1 MPNLANAVVPVIFGD
16 LSQYVLARRGV
27 MTIKVQQE
35 VNYTLN
41 RTLFTLRYRIG
52 GAPVQPAAFRGLLT
66 I

>member
-1 MPNLANAVVPVIFGD
+1 LADGALPVIFGD

-35 VNYTLN
+35 VNYTSN

-52 GAPVQPAAFRGLLT
+52 GAPAQPAAFRTLRC